1 MKRWKKIFDAKSIQK
16 QLEWLIQISGKID
29 FKIKIVSR
37 QRTLYDY
44 KKVNPFRRYN
54 NYKYI
59 CTLATRSQYI
69 GRKTE
74 LKGEIDNSTL
84 IAGDL
89 STHFNNG

>member
-44 KKVNPFRRYN
+44 KKVNPF
-54 NYKYI
+54 
-59 CTLATRSQYI
+59 QYFI
-69 GRKTE
+69 ER
-74 LKGEIDNSTL
+74 I
-84 IAGDL
+84 
-89 STHFNNG
+89 